1 MLRHFRVPTFVPVL
15 AIASCLVLLG
25 QQNWETWMR
34 AGVLIIVGMLL
45 LWVIRR
51 SKYSLPVNI

>member
-45 LWVIRR
+45 HGWSRLNLSPM
-51 SKYSLPVNI
+51 SKPG